1 MIYVESEY
9 SVSLAGHRGFHHAM
23 KHDLLPVC
31 ERHGMRLK
39 AAWRGITGY
48 QYTSS
53 NLWEYDNFTEFEQIH
68 DKCQS
73 DPDYHEAVE
82 AVRALA
88 DETTEVF
95 SPLRFHPVDGF
106 EGSAEKRGVLMTA
119 RISYTDGDIRTVED
133 RFLNIFLPTVLP
145 ILNANGMKFIAALN
159 PIFGR
164 HNRFLDIWRYDGLAE
179 WSESLAAIGRE
190 PAIRK
195 WSEEQVWPV
204 IPTETVQLHVP
215 VDYSPLR

>member
-9 SVSLAGHRGFHHAM
+9 AVTLAGHRAFHQTM
-23 KHDLLPVC
+23 KRDLLPVC
-31 ERHGMRLK
+31 QRHGMRLK

-53 NLWEYDNFTEFEQIH
+53 NIWEYESLAEFEQILG
-68 DKCQS
+68 KCAA
-73 DPDYHEAVE
+73 DPDYQSAVQ

-88 DETTEVF
+88 DEKSQAY
-95 SPLRFHPVDGF
+95 SPLRFHPETGF
-106 EGSAEKRGVLMTA
+106 DEPAEKRGVLMTA
-119 RISYTDGDIRTVED
+119 RISYNDGDVRTVED
-133 RFLNIFLPTVLP
+133 RFLNVFVPTVLP
-145 ILNANGMKFIAALN
+145 ILNANGMKFVAALN
-159 PIFGR
+159 PIIGN
-164 HNRFLDIWRYDGLAE
+164 HKRFFDIWRYDGLAE

-215 VDYSPLR
+215 VDYSPFR